1 MRYITRNIKSVIA
14 ITKCANL
21 ETLEVEDCT
30 FSLGKV
36 APEKIE
42 RTINKMLDGTNL
54 KLVKVVGTTTE
65 ENKYKISEEDFIK
78 YATIVE

>member
-14 ITKCANL
+14 ITKCVNL
-21 ETLEVEDCT
+21 DTLEVEDCT

-36 APEKIE
+36 AEEKVE
-42 RTINKMLDGTNL
+42 RAINKMLKDSNL
-54 KLVKVVGTTTE
+54 KLAKVVGTTIE
-65 ENKYKISEEDFIK
+65 ENKYRISEEDFIK